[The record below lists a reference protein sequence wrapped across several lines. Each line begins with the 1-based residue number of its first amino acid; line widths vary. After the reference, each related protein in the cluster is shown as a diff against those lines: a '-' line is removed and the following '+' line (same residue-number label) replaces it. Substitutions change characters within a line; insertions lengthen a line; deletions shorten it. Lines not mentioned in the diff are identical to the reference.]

1 MGRLPWILPAALV
14 VAVVLGS
21 SVILFV
27 AYQNNVSL
35 TRQLRDSR
43 AHAGD
48 LERRAND
55 LQGRNGDLEGQVR
68 SATQQSTQLQA
79 RVGQLETELREPTKT
94 IWNVAQLLQ
103 GPDSYLA
110 GGVPDT
116 FTYHLK
122 LRSDGPI
129 SVSIISFG
137 QFAKAIDC
145 VRLGRGSTH
154 YCMHHSGGTS
164 WEDITNLSYD
174 FHDSEG
180 CASYM
185 SVITA
190 VQRVTVTPDVSVTY
204 HPAPRPTG
212 DCA

>member
-1 MGRLPWILPAALV
+1 MGRLPWILPTALV
-14 VAVVLGS
+14 LAVVVGS
-21 SVILFV
+21 TVILFV
-27 AYQNNVSL
+27 AYQNNASL
-35 TRQLRDSR
+35 TRQLRESR
-43 AHAGD
+43 AHAGE
-48 LERRAND
+48 LEKRTND
-55 LQGRNGDLEGQVR
+55 LQDRNRDLEAQLL
-68 SATQQSTQLQA
+68 AANQQSTQLQSK
-79 RVGQLETELREPTKT
+79 VGQLEAELREPTKT
-94 IWNVAQLLQ
+94 IWNVAQILQ

-116 FTYHLK
+116 FTYHLR
-122 LRSDGPI
+122 LRSDGPM

-154 YCMHHSGGTS
+154 YCMHHSGGTN
-164 WEDITNLSYD
+164 WQDITNLSYD

-204 HPAPRPTG
+204 HPAGRPTG